1 MHRLRRFAIAL
12 FLAPFLAA
20 SPGCSREHQKAVNG
34 APAAPAA
41 TGGSPAGHGADAH
54 AGHGSAGGAADAASA
69 GGLAETWAAL
79 QELRNAITADVEA
92 GRLSEIHAK
101 SERLTPLAEELLAH
115 SSDLASEQRTRVA
128 SAVKQIPKL
137 ADALH
142 EAADAGKVEATR
154 RELGRLDGLLELIR
168 AQYPAGALSSTGPS
182 SEPAA
187 SAAVPQSGH
196 QHPEQHANHGGAEQ
210 EHAMRPLALVD
221 RPAVATLRVRGNEF
235 GFEPRTLEL
244 RAGAPTRIQ
253 LENEGAIE
261 HSLVVKAPDGEGDW
275 IHLHA
280 LPKQTD
286 AGIYEI
292 GRPGRYP
299 VLCTIQG
306 HVEAGMVG
314 ELVVVR

>member
-1 MHRLRRFAIAL
+1 MHRLHQLASALLFAAS
-12 FLAPFLAA
+12 LAA
-20 SPGCSREHQKAVNG
+20 TPGCSGEPEAVSS
-34 APAAPAA
+34 PPETPAA
-41 TGGSPAGHGADAH
+41 TGGAPPGHDHGAH
-54 AGHGSAGGAADAASA
+54 AGHGDASA
-69 GGLAETWAAL
+69 AAPGSSGELAETWAAL
-79 QELRNAITADVEA
+79 QELRNTIAADLEA

-101 SERLTPLAEELLAH
+101 SERLTPLAEQLLGR
-115 SSDLASEQRTRVA
+115 SSDLVPERRTRVA

-137 ADALH
+137 ADELH
-142 EAADAGKVEATR
+142 AAADAGNAEATR

-187 SAAVPQSGH
+187 SAAVHQSGH

-210 EHAMRPLALVD
+210 KHAMRPLARVD
-221 RPAVATLRVRGNEF
+221 RPAVAILHVRGNEF

-244 RAGAPTRIQ
+244 RAGEATRIE

-261 HSLVVKAPDGEGDW
+261 HSLVVEAPDGEGDW

-280 LPKQTD
+280 LPRQTD
-286 AGIYEI
+286 AATYEI
-292 GRPGRYP
+292 ERPGRYP
-299 VLCTIQG
+299 VLCTIPG

-314 ELVVVR
+314 ELVVVH